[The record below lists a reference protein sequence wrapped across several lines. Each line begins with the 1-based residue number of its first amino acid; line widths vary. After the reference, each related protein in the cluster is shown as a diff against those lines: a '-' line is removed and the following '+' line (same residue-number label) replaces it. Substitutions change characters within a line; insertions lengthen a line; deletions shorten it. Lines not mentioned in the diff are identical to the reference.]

1 MRAVRDHFGLEKFA
15 RYMWDGDGKPVFQ
28 DYDEKLRKKI
38 LAKACAE
45 ESEVADMTTHEP
57 APTRPDSPPWVS
69 SRRPAS
75 PSQAS
80 SRRPASPP
88 MATSR
93 RSDSPDHKSSTQQV
107 LFGVTE
113 GHTLKRV
120 REYEFERDPAYVKKP
135 KTSSSLSHDKMVT
148 SRLATAEAENKR
160 LQSEVNNLAN
170 QLQRVTAER
179 DMGRCHETMMSK
191 EALHA
196 TRKHTSSINN
206 LTAEINKLKAELA
219 AEKAKGSNMTKEESS
234 NSKLRPRGSRQRPY
248 TGAQAHKNKLGPLGS
263 RRGQDAR
270 GHQTFDD
277 PSMENVRPEN
287 RLAVEGWLAARSRNT
302 LEPGPHNNLQ
312 VVSVLPEPHETIPS
326 VEEDVNMIELIP
338 PEGPLPVSL
347 SRVREDGQK
356 ASKTT
361 DGQKMIERRKRFG
374 GITPPRGTSPVAL
387 PPNFV
392 DRRPSR
398 LLQKT
403 KATTRAVDPLDTA
416 ENGN

>member
-15 RYMWDGDGKPVFQ
+15 RYMWNGDGKPVFQ
-28 DYDEKLRKKI
+28 DYDEKLRKEI
-38 LAKACAE
+38 LAKARAE
-45 ESEVADMTTHEP
+45 ESEDVEMTTHEP
-57 APTRPDSPPWVS
+57 APTRLASLPWIS
-69 SRRPAS
+69 SRRRSS

-88 MATSR
+88 LAILR

-107 LFGVTE
+107 LFGFTE
-113 GHTLKRV
+113 GQTLKRV
-120 REYEFERDPAYVKKP
+120 REYEFERDLDYVKKP
-135 KTSSSLSHDKMVT
+135 KAGSSLSHDNMIT

-160 LQSEVNNLAN
+160 LQSEVNNLAS
-170 QLQRVTAER
+170 QLQRLTAER
-179 DMGRCHETMMSK
+179 DMGRRHETMMSK

-196 TRKHTSSINN
+196 ARKHTSGINN

-219 AEKAKGSNMTKEESS
+219 AEKAKSSDMTKEESS
-234 NSKLRPRGSRQRPY
+234 NSKLGPRGSRQRPY

-287 RLAVEGWLAARSRNT
+287 RPAVEGWLAARSRNT
-302 LEPGPHNNLQ
+302 LEPRPPNNPQ
-312 VVSVLPEPHETIPS
+312 VASVLPEPHETIPS
-326 VEEDVNMIELIP
+326 IEENINMTEAMP
-338 PEGPLPVSL
+338 PKGPLQVSL
-347 SRVREDGQK
+347 SKVREDGQE

-361 DGQKMIERRKRFG
+361 DEQKMIERRKRFG
-374 GITPPRGTSPVAL
+374 DITPPGCMSPVAL

-403 KATTRAVDPLDTA
+403 KVTTRTVDPLDTA
-416 ENGN
+416 ENDN

>member
-38 LAKACAE
+38 LAKARAE
-45 ESEVADMTTHEP
+45 ESEDADMATHEP
-57 APTRPDSPPWVS
+57 APTRPTSPPWAS

-80 SRRPASPP
+80 PRRPASPP
-88 MATSR
+88 MAISR

-107 LFGVTE
+107 LFGITE
-113 GHTLKRV
+113 GRTLKRV
-120 REYEFERDPAYVKKP
+120 REYEFERDPDYVKKP
-135 KTSSSLSHDKMVT
+135 KTGSSLSHDNMIT
-148 SRLATAEAENKR
+148 ARLATAEAENKR

-179 DMGRCHETMMSK
+179 DMGRRNETTMSK

-196 TRKHTSSINN
+196 ARKHTSGISN

-219 AEKAKGSNMTKEESS
+219 AEKAKSSDMTKEESS
-234 NSKLRPRGSRQRPY
+234 NSKPGPQASHQRPY
-248 TGAQAHKNKLGPLGS
+248 TGAQTHKNELGPLGS

-287 RLAVEGWLAARSRNT
+287 RPAVEGWLAARSRNT
-302 LEPGPHNNLQ
+302 SEPDPPNNLQ
-312 VVSVLPEPHETIPS
+312 VASALPEPHEMLPS
-326 VEEDVNMIELIP
+326 VEEDANMTEVIP

-347 SRVREDGQK
+347 SRVREGGQEAPK
-356 ASKTT
+356 MT
-361 DGQKMIERRKRFG
+361 DKQKMIERRKRFG
-374 GITPPRGTSPVAL
+374 GMSPVAL
-387 PPNFV
+387 PPNCV
-392 DRRPSR
+392 DRRPSH

-403 KATTRAVDPLDTA
+403 KVTTRAVDPLDTA
-416 ENGN
+416 ENDN